1 MCWIMQ
7 YWSSAERMVC
17 RAHGNAVEPA
27 KAIPVPTF
35 LFINKMDQPG
45 TVQEVLLSEL
55 QKRLSESCVDF
66 ALLDGQKENVPEEV
80 WETIAMSEEELLEQ
94 YLENGSIP
102 EQEIRRLIRQR
113 KLFPCYFG
121 SALKLKGVEEL
132 LNGWNAGWAK

>member
-1 MCWIMQ
+1 MWIL
-7 YWSSAERMVC
+7 RF
-17 RAHGNAVEPA
+17 R
-27 KAIPVPTF
+27 
-35 LFINKMDQPG
+35 
-45 TVQEVLLSEL
+45 
-55 QKRLSESCVDF
+55 
-66 ALLDGQKENVPEEV
+66 DGQKKNVPEEV

-132 LNGWNAGWAK
+132 LNGLEMWYGRNKQRSGRRIWRKGL